1 MIENL
6 SGTFVLGLFSG
17 IIFGFA
23 NNRWRKVTSYIFLGL
38 VLFFAIA
45 LMLPSGVETYS
56 KSFNLIGQIV
66 QIVGF
71 FIGAKVGEIIEEETL

>member
-17 IIFGFA
+17 VIYGFA
-23 NNRWRKVTSYIFLGL
+23 NSRWRKVTSYILLGFTLLL
-38 VLFFAIA
+38 VIV
-45 LMLPSGVETYS
+45 LMLPNGVEAYS
-56 KSFNLIGQIV
+56 KGFNLINLIV
-66 QIVGF
+66 QMIGF